1 MNLVVVM
8 EDYKK
13 KDNPPWP
20 GKVVIRQK
28 QTYHQK
34 ERDAQNKCKEHLRNR
49 EEYYS
54 GTPL

>member
-8 EDYKK
+8 EDYRK

-34 ERDAQNKCKEHLRNR
+34 KKKRAEKKCQK
-49 EEYYS
+49 
-54 GTPL
+54 

>member
-1 MNLVVVM
+1 MNLVVVL
-8 EDYKK
+8 EDFWK
-13 KDNPPWP
+13 KDNPPHRRE
-20 GKVVIRQK
+20 VVNRQK